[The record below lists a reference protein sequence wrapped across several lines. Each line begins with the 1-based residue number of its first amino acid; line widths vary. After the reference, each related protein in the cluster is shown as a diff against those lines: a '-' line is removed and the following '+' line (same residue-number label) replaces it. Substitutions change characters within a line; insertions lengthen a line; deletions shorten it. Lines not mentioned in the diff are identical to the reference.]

1 MENRL
6 QRSTRILVAHF
17 IYREEFCVSCNFEVF
32 WKGFTFVTRHEF
44 ITVKKA
50 HSRTFTRKDKDQ
62 IFFMQRLRRK

>member
-32 WKGFTFVTRHEF
+32 WK
-44 ITVKKA
+44 A
-50 HSRTFTRKDKDQ
+50 S
-62 IFFMQRLRRK
+62 LL